1 MLGDGLTA
9 TAWAQDGTIEAIEE
23 PGERLVLGVQWHAEG
38 LLAHDPLFELLIAA
52 AAGAEETIAAPR
64 RLTAVRSAG

>member
-1 MLGDGLTA
+1 MGSVA

-38 LLAHDPLFELLIAA
+38 LRANMPLFELLVES
-52 AAGAEETIAAPR
+52 AAGIDELPQIA
-64 RLTAVRSAG
+64 RLG